1 MLLPDGMKAKTC
13 SWFFIGLDQQNVGV
27 QLKVERASVGS
38 VKDRLA
44 MLKRKKDAPEEE
56 EYGMECICI
65 YIYILFP
72 FYYYICYICIL
83 RKSKK
88 KSWKGT
94 ER

>member
-1 MLLPDGMKAKTC
+1 MFLVIY
-13 SWFFIGLDQQNVGV
+13 WLDQQNVGV

-65 YIYILFP
+65 YIYILYSLFP
-72 FYYYICYICIL
+72 LSSLLYMLYLY
-83 RKSKK
+83 SEKK
-88 KSWKGT
+88 
-94 ER
+94 